1 MPGQL
6 YGRIVNFWRDADH
19 PQGLWR
25 WTTEADYAS
34 ASPKWTTLLDLDA
47 LSKAEGKKWVWKGL
61 TCLSPE
67 DRLCLIALSEGGED
81 AIEYREFDLQT
92 GQFVPNGFRLS
103 TSKQGAAW
111 LDKDTLLV
119 SRDWGQGTLTKSSY
133 PFVVKMVKRGHPL
146 DQATEIFRGR
156 RPMSWAPMPAC

>member
-1 MPGQL
+1 MPPPVRNGP
-6 YGRIVNFWRDADH
+6 RC
-19 PQGLWR
+19 
-25 WTTEADYAS
+25 S
-34 ASPKWTTLLDLDA
+34 TTLLDLDA

-92 GQFVPNGFRLS
+92 GQFVPNGLRLS

-119 SRDWGQGTLTKSSY
+119 SRDWGRDADQVQL
-133 PFVVKMVKRGHPL
+133 PL
-146 DQATEIFRGR
+146 R
-156 RPMSWAPMPAC
+156 REDGEAGPTARSGDRDFPGADR